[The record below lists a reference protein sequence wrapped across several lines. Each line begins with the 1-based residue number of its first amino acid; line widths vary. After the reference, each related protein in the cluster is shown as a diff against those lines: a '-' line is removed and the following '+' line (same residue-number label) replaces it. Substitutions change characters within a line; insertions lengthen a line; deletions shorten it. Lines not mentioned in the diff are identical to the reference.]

1 MDKDKIQRMTTHKGI
16 KWKFNPPGGSHFGGV
31 HDIMFEAAKKAI
43 YAVLRSSDITD
54 EERPHQPFFVW
65 TNGRTVCTGECWYYE
80 IQSKEEMVKGA
91 RVNLSSVV

>member
-54 EERPHQPFFVW
+54 EELTTP
-65 TNGRTVCTGECWYYE
+65 TNFCMDKRED
-80 IQSKEEMVKGA
+80 SLHR
-91 RVNLSSVV
+91 RVLVL